1 MIKLKNII
9 LEIYLNKYIIIDLLL
24 IVLLS
29 VILYFIDY
37 PYMEISELLAL
48 ILWLPTFFIT
58 TNSEKINRIKKSK
71 IYSTVFWLYIMY
83 FSIYMILIYMLKN
96 INIVNLV
103 VFNILIAILITT
115 FFRLFV
121 FGSLLLKLYL
131 SSKNK

>member
-83 FSIYMILIYMLKN
+83 FSIYMTLIYMLKN

>member
-48 ILWLPTFFIT
+48 ILRLPTFFIT

-83 FSIYMILIYMLKN
+83 FSIYMTLIYMLKN

>member
-83 FSIYMILIYMLKN
+83 FSIYMTLIYILKN